1 MKSLIT
7 LCLCLCTKSFLE
19 GNYPIQGQH
28 TSTVPILFGKG
39 KQEDQEFRVTVASA
53 SYQPTWMTS
62 DDVSK
67 PPPQTR
73 SCAGET
79 VEWIK
84 VLAGNPDNLNSV
96 LGPTNR

>member
-1 MKSLIT
+1 MVGRVPADH
-7 LCLCLCTKSFLE
+7 TKGHQFDSPTSPKLRR
-19 GNYPIQGQH
+19 H
-28 TSTVPILFGKG
+28 TALFF